1 MTVDPSSKTWR
12 RRVVRAVV
20 DYLPAGAT
28 CAPGRFR
35 PAAAG
40 EAGRS
45 QLRQGDDGSVSFTID
60 RGMVAPGATLVIESS
75 GGDGGPTTMTIAVAE
90 GPVGPCRS

>member
-1 MTVDPSSKTWR
+1 MA
-12 RRVVRAVV
+12 RRVDDPHTAADLTAEVFLA
-20 DYLPAGAT
+20 AIAS
-28 CAPGRFR
+28 APGYR

-45 QLRQGDDGSVSFTID
+45 QLRQGADGSVSFTID

-75 GGDGGPTTMTIAVAE
+75 GGDGGPTTMSIAVAD
-90 GPVGPCRS
+90 GDVGPCRS